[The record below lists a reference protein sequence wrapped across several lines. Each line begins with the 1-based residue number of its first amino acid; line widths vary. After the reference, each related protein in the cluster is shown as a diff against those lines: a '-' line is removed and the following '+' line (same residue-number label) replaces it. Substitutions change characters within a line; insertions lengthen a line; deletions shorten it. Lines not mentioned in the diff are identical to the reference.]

1 MSKLWVFEHE
11 PKTLSEM
18 IVSEEKRK
26 ILSNI
31 INDLPNTL
39 IAGLP
44 GTGKGTFMNILKR
57 TADIDWLKINGSD
70 ETGVDMVRDKIKS
83 FAKSFSSKTKVV
95 YINESDRLS
104 NNAMSSLLQIQED
117 VQSITRFF
125 FVCNNPSKIIDPILS
140 RCSYKLN
147 LNDPPAKEIYKFV
160 INILKK
166 EKIKVKDKQ
175 FIIDVIKKLYPDIR
189 QIIGTLQSNVND
201 GVISKISYGFTT
213 DLYKTIFDKFIAQD
227 IEGVRKIL
235 KSNYIDYPELFN
247 YTYKE
252 IMENG
257 DNIKK
262 PAELIIK
269 TGEFLY
275 KDNFVNIKEIN
286 FMTYMLTCMKEGI
299 T

>member
-1 MSKLWVFEHE
+1 LWVFEHE

-166 EKIKVKDKQ
+166 EKIKVEDKQ

-201 GVISKISYGFTT
+201 GVIDKISYGFTT

>member
-166 EKIKVKDKQ
+166 EKIKVEDKQ

-201 GVISKISYGFTT
+201 GVIDKISYGFTT

>member
-1 MSKLWVFEHE
+1 MSKLWVFDHE
-11 PKTLSEM
+11 PKSLDQM
-18 IVSEEKRK
+18 IVSDEKRK
-26 ILSNI
+26 ILSKI

-44 GTGKGTFMNILKR
+44 GTGKGTFMNILKN
-57 TADIDWLKINGSD
+57 TNDIDWLKINGSD

-147 LNDPPAKEIYKFV
+147 LNDPPAKEIYKHV
-160 INILKK
+160 MNILKK
-166 EKIKVKDKQ
+166 EKVRVKDKQ
-175 FIIDVIKKLYPDIR
+175 FIVDVIKKLYPDIR

-201 GVISKISYGFTT
+201 GVIDNISYGVST
-213 DLYKTIFDKFIAQD
+213 DIYKNVFEKFLNQD

-247 YTYKE
+247 YAYKE
-252 IMENG
+252 IMDSG
-257 DNIKK
+257 DNIKN

-275 KDNFVNIKEIN
+275 KDYFVNIKEIN
-286 FMTYMLTCMKEGI
+286 FMTYMLICMKEGI
-299 T
+299 I